1 MERSKCEWV
10 FVKQKDEFSR
20 LRSNRTSF
28 DRACR
33 RAKLTGVTPHV
44 LRHTFASRLG
54 MAGTDLRTI
63 QELGGWRSI
72 KMVERYAH
80 LSDEHKRAAIQGLSR
95 EKMDTVFPTSENAA
109 NFGSLQVVE
118 K

>member
-1 MERSKCEWV
+1 MK
-10 FVKQKDEFSR
+10 KDLVSR
-20 LRSNRTSF
+20 LRSNKTGF
-28 DRACR
+28 MAACG

-44 LRHTFASRLG
+44 LRYTFASRLA

-80 LSDEHKRAAIQGLSR
+80 LSDEHKRAAIEGLSR
-95 EKMDTVFPTSENAA
+95 
-109 NFGSLQVVE
+109 
-118 K
+118 